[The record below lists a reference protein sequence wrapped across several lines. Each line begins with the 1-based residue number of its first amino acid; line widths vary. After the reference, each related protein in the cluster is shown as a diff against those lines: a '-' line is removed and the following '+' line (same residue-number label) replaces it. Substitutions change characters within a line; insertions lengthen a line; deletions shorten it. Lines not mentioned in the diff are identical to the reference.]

1 MKSYEDAINEL
12 RVILGKLESGN
23 LSLEESL
30 DVFRKGIRLLGFC
43 HKKLEQVQKKVEV
56 LVENS
61 NGEVLREEFDLKE

>member
-30 DVFRKGIRLLGFC
+30 DVFRKGIGLLGFC
-43 HKKLEQVQKKVEV
+43 HKKLEQIQKKVEI

-61 NGEVLREEFDLKE
+61 DGEALREEFDLKE